1 MSNRIKIF
9 FLVFVSQLA
18 VVIFSCAAQDPQFSQ
33 FYSAQ
38 LYMNPAF
45 TGNTIQDRVTVNY
58 RKQWPGISGAFE
70 SYAFSYDHKFSEK
83 NSALGIQVIR
93 DKAGSGGLKFTNIG
107 GLYSYV
113 AKLSRKHF
121 VRGGLRLG
129 YTWRALDYAKLTFA
143 DQLIREGD
151 VETIEP
157 IKEKRSY
164 FDIATGFVYFSE
176 IYWIGVAFNHLNRP
190 NQSFIGIK
198 SRLSVKF
205 DIHGGITLPVKK
217 NVKGQAIISVT
228 IAANYKAQQKWD
240 QLDIGAYFRYDP
252 LILGIW
258 YRGIP
263 LLKSYQPGY
272 ANNDALILLIGYHL
286 KAYRLRLG
294 YSYDIT
300 ISPLRSHTGG
310 AHEISLSYEYAP
322 PEWKKK
328 RNFIIPCAS
337 F

>member
-1 MSNRIKIF
+1 MINKIKILL
-9 FLVFVSQLA
+9 FLLVTNVLA
-18 VVIFSCAAQDPQFSQ
+18 VIFSCSAQDPQFSQ

-38 LYMNPAF
+38 LYLNPAF
-45 TGNTIQDRVTVNY
+45 TGNTVQDRFIANY
-58 RKQWPGISGAFE
+58 RKQWPGIPGSFV
-70 SYAFSYDHKFSEK
+70 SYAFSYDRKFPKK

-107 GLYSYV
+107 GLYSYI
-113 AKLSRKHF
+113 AQLSRKHF
-121 VRGGLRLG
+121 IRSGLRLS

-143 DQLIREGD
+143 DQLIRGGGVATNES
-151 VETIEP
+151 IQP
-157 IKEKRSY
+157 KRSY
-164 FDIATGFVYFSE
+164 LDIASGIVFNSD
-176 IYWIGVAFNHLNRP
+176 IYWLGVAFNHLTQP
-190 NQSFIGIK
+190 NQSLVGIK
-198 SRLSVKF
+198 SRLSVKMNV
-205 DIHGGITLPVKK
+205 HGGIKIPIVK
-217 NVKGQAIISVT
+217 NIKGETTTSAT

-240 QLDIGAYFRYDP
+240 QLDIGVYFRRDP
-252 LILGIW
+252 VILGIW

-263 LLKSYQPGY
+263 LLKAYEPGY
-272 ANNDALILLIGYHL
+272 ANNDAVIILLGYHL

-300 ISPLRSHTGG
+300 ISSIMSNTGG
-310 AHEISLSYEYAP
+310 SHEISLIYEYAP